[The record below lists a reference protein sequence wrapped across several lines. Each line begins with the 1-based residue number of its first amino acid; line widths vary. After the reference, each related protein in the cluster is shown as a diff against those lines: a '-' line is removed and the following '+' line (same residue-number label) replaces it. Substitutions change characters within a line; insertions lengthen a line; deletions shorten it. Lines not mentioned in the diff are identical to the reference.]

1 MFFDVHSEPS
11 TKLAFFLQLCDP
23 SLDVCHMAVRALDEA
38 CSHKKNLDLLIRLK
52 PNLDHLGDAG
62 NPLLLRFLS
71 TSKGFK
77 HLHDMSY
84 IDGEMDEWS
93 MVRPRLDRSRIAVE
107 KEDFRTLTNLFPVLP
122 FNSLQTGST

>member
-1 MFFDVHSEPS
+1 
-11 TKLAFFLQLCDP
+11 
-23 SLDVCHMAVRALDEA
+23 MAVRALDEA

-84 IDGEMDEWS
+84 IDGEMDDWS
-93 MVRPRLDRSRIAVE
+93 MVRPKMDRSRMAME
-107 KEDFRTLTNLFPVLP
+107 KSSVYLLFFHVWHV
-122 FNSLQTGST
+122 NSLRTGST

>member
-1 MFFDVHSEPS
+1 
-11 TKLAFFLQLCDP
+11 
-23 SLDVCHMAVRALDEA
+23 MAVRALDEA
-38 CSHKKNLDLLIRLK
+38 CSHRKNLDLLIRLK
-52 PNLDHLGDAG
+52 PNLDHLGEAG

-93 MVRPRLDRSRIAVE
+93 MVRLMLGSRISLE
-107 KEDFRTLTNLFPVLP
+107 SSQDTDDIYLFLC
-122 FNSLQTGST
+122 